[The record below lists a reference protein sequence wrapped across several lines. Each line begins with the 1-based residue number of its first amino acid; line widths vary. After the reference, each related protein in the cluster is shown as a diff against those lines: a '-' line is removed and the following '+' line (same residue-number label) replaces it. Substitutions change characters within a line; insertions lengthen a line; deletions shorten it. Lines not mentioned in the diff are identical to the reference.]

1 MNKII
6 ILYILFFIP
15 LGIIAQ
21 IGINTESP
29 IATLEVKSMSATTPV
44 ILSRNSANVELSRL
58 LDSGYLGLGRTSPVA
73 KVDLRGTFSNGELGL
88 GTTTMTATAAGAG
101 AIRYNNGIEYSDGNV
116 WVKLTALPA
125 RAYVI
130 AKNTKALTIGSGAS
144 QRWGDWTVEKDAT
157 NSFDAQT
164 SIFTAPRKGVY
175 SVSCTGMAEN
185 IVTTSATLRIE
196 LNLGVSSTTAANV
209 KSAFAAPNNSA
220 GAPVNMTFVNK
231 SFLYLQAGDKCYFS
245 IYNGMVG
252 EIQTT
257 TDGAYNTLTIS
268 EM

>member
-6 ILYILFFIP
+6 ILYILFFFPIC
-15 LGIIAQ
+15 IMAQ
-21 IGINTESP
+21 IGINTELP
-29 IATLEVKSMSATTPV
+29 IATLEVKSVSATVPV
-44 ILSRNSANVELSRL
+44 ILSRNSANIELSRL
-58 LDSGYLGLGRTSPVA
+58 LDNGYLGMARTNPVV
-73 KVDLRGTFSNGELGL
+73 KVDLRGTLPNGELGL
-88 GTTTMTATAAGAG
+88 GTTTITATAAGAG
-101 AIRYNNGIEYSDGNV
+101 AIRYNNGIEYSDGSV

-157 NSFDAQT
+157 NSFDAKMCL
-164 SIFTAPRKGVY
+164 FTAPRKGVY

-185 IVTTSATLRIE
+185 IITTSATLRIE
-196 LNLGVSSTTAANV
+196 LNLQVSSTTASNV

-231 SFLYLQAGDKCYFS
+231 AFLYLQAGDKCYFS
-245 IYNGMVG
+245 VYNGMVG